1 LCDRELLAVE
11 RFRRASESF
20 GVTHALAMRSVSR
33 PRKINDASCKSGLFS
48 VAYESAEGK
57 FNRP

>member
-1 LCDRELLAVE
+1 
-11 RFRRASESF
+11 
-20 GVTHALAMRSVSR
+20 VTHALALRSASR
-33 PRKINDASCKSGLFS
+33 LRKINDAPGKSGMLS

>member
-1 LCDRELLAVE
+1 VE

-33 PRKINDASCKSGLFS
+33 PRKINDASRKSGLFS
-48 VAYESAEGK
+48 AAYESAEGK
-57 FNRP
+57 FNRS

>member
-1 LCDRELLAVE
+1 VQRIFSAVA
-11 RFRRASESF
+11 RIFTPPSA
-20 GVTHALAMRSVSR
+20 SR
-33 PRKINDASCKSGLFS
+33 PRKFNDGSYKIGLFS